1 MAFSA
6 QQPVTEPSDP
16 VVFGITFTPPIIG
29 GLVAAAGVIGGVVLL
44 IQVVLPQYDEYK
56 KLESEVAAKQ
66 ARLEQVA
73 EEKRKVQ
80 QTLDNLKRAQ
90 ATQAQVLALFP
101 APTTVSVLPLDL
113 NRIVSEQFG
122 QMTKLE
128 PVPLKN
134 PGEDLVPDGSWGD
147 AVNSKIRQQVLRV
160 GFEADYDRT
169 GNILRNLER
178 YQSMLAIDDLSS
190 ELKLSKQAV
199 RFDEKTGQFVPQ
211 GQPQVRIATNFSL
224 KVLLPLSAKEL
235 AQKVAT
241 EASKAGDK
249 AGDQKQEAAPSK

>member
-6 QQPVTEPSDP
+6 QQAVTEPSDP

-29 GLVAAAGVIGGVVLL
+29 GLAAAVGIIGGVVLL

-128 PVPLKN
+128 PDKTGLT
-134 PGEDLVPDGSWGD
+134 LVSDDSWGT
-147 AVNSKIRQQVLRV
+147 AVSGKIRQQVLKV

-211 GQPQVRIATNFSL
+211 GQPQVRIETNFSL

-235 AQKVAT
+235 AQQVAT
-241 EASKAGDK
+241 EASKEGEQTGDNK
-249 AGDQKQEAAPSK
+249 EEAAPSK

>member
-6 QQPVTEPSDP
+6 QQTVTEPSDP

-29 GLVAAAGVIGGVVLL
+29 GLVAAAGIIGGVALL

-80 QTLDNLKRAQ
+80 QTLDELKRAQ

-122 QMTKLE
+122 QMTRLE
-128 PVPLKN
+128 PDKTGLT
-134 PGEDLVPDGSWGD
+134 LVSDDSWGA
-147 AVNSKIRQQVLRV
+147 AVSGKIRQQVLKV

-211 GQPQVRIATNFSL
+211 GAPQVRIATNFSL
-224 KVLLPLSAKEL
+224 KVLLPLSAREL
-235 AQKVAT
+235 AQQVAA
-241 EASKAGDK
+241 EASKEGDK
-249 AGDQKQEAAPSK
+249 AGDQTQEAAPSK